1 MIKGLFEFTGKSF
14 LLHLTTMQSLVAISI
29 VLVEMFLDESYD
41 FMGGNVLRLSHH
53 AVKLVGHR
61 HLVFND

>member
-1 MIKGLFEFTGKSF
+1 MIKGLFEFMGKSF

-29 VLVEMFLDESYD
+29 VEMFLDESYD

-53 AVKLVGHR
+53 AVKFVGHS